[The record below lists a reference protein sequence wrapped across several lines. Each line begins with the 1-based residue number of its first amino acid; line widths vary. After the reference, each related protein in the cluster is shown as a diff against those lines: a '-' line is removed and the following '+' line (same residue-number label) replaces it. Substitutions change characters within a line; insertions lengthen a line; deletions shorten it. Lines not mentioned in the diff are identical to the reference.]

1 MFKQSKGNAMLT
13 LSLKRFAP
21 LLVLA
26 FGLSAC
32 DSVRET
38 FDTTRKNPPDEFR
51 VISQAPLTLPPD
63 YGLRPPE
70 PGAPRPQTGT
80 PTDEAR
86 ATVFKLDNSAEAA
99 AAAEAAALAGRSQG
113 EQALLKEAGAGNVD
127 PAIRLQIDRETD
139 QLVAAESSFIDT
151 LIFWQDDDIGGQ
163 VIDPEAEQ
171 RRIRENQVQ
180 GNAVTAGETPVIQR
194 KKKAFFEGL
203 F

>member
-1 MFKQSKGNAMLT
+1 MSA
-13 LSLKRFAP
+13 LSLRR
-21 LLVLA
+21 LVPFLA
-26 FGLSAC
+26 LAVGLSAC

-86 ATVFKLDNSAEAA
+86 ATVFKLDNSAAAA
-99 AAAEAAALAGRSQG
+99 AAAESAALAGRSQG
-113 EQALLKEAGAGNVD
+113 EQALLVEAGATNVD
-127 PAIRLQIDRETD
+127 PAIRRQIDQETE
-139 QLVAAESSFIDT
+139 QLVAAESSFIDS
-151 LIFWQDDDIGGQ
+151 LIFWQDDNVTGQ

-180 GNAVTAGETPVIQR
+180 GNAVTAGETPVIER
-194 KKKAFFEGL
+194 KKKALFEGL

>member
-1 MFKQSKGNAMLT
+1 MFKQSKGDAMSA
-13 LSLKRFAP
+13 LSLRRLVP
-21 LLVLA
+21 LLALA
-26 FGLSAC
+26 VGLSAC

-86 ATVFKLDNSAEAA
+86 ATVFKLDNSAAAA
-99 AAAEAAALAGRSQG
+99 AAAESAALAGRSQG
-113 EQALLKEAGAGNVD
+113 EQALLVEAGATNVD
-127 PAIRLQIDRETD
+127 PTIRRQIDQETE
-139 QLVAAESSFIDT
+139 QLVAAESSFIDS
-151 LIFWQDDDIGGQ
+151 LIFWQDDNVTGQ

-180 GNAVTAGETPVIQR
+180 GNAVTAGETPVIER
-194 KKKAFFEGL
+194 KKKALFEGL